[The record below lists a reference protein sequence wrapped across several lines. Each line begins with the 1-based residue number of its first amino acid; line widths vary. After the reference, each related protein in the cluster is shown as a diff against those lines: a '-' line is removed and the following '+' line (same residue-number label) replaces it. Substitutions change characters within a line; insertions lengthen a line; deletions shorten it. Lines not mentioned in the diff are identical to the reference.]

1 MKELKCP
8 KCGTMFTVDEADFET
23 IVSQV
28 RNQEFAAEVAKREQE
43 IRAQYATREQ
53 LAKQQAEMQ
62 LQQSLAAKAS
72 EIEKQNSEINV
83 LKAQLASIAQ
93 TKEAEKQAALL
104 AEKQCLQELLLNKE
118 AEIARLKADMQK
130 QLGDL
135 QNAAQ
140 LQAKQAELNIK
151 QLNDEHRILL
161 EAKQKEVDFYKDFK
175 AKMSTKMLGETLE
188 QHCAVLFEKNLRPMM
203 PTAYFEK
210 DNDTTQGTKGDFIF
224 RDKVGEQEYISIMF
238 EMKNEADTT
247 ATKHSNE
254 KFFEK
259 LDEDRK
265 AYYLLIAEYTDPAT
279 LNLLKGKFQIKKTK
293 EPNNVYWSYYY
304 GLVLENNRLF
314 RDAIEQY
321 QTCKRINAST
331 LFDEQIAYCYSK
343 MGDFERALEYV
354 NYVITVDST
363 DADYYEQ
370 RANIYGEMGNRAK
383 AIEDLTKYIEFY
395 PEYSYAYYRR
405 GWYKHLDLQHEA
417 AIEDFNLSIMLD
429 STYNYAY
436 DGRGRSYMAL
446 GKTDLAKADFEKI
459 LSFDTIPNGN
469 SCAPSAYHFLGND
482 SLAIDFIRRTLQ
494 EDSTANYDAACTFA
508 LANQVDRAVFY
519 LRKAF
524 EHGFV
529 RLHHISVDMDFD
541 AIRND
546 ERFISLVEKYT
557 QKIQEANNNN
567 SNENSAKERV
577 VEVPFTAA
585 NGVTKV
591 NCTINGLPLNFVFD
605 TGASDVTISQVEAN
619 FMFKNGYLSEKDIV
633 GKQHYQTADGNISVG
648 TVINLNSINFGGL
661 SLNNIRA
668 SVVQSQN
675 APLLLGQ
682 SVLQH
687 LGKIEIDNSQRILKI
702 TTKQ

>member
-8 KCGTMFTVDEADFET
+8 KCGTMFTVNEADFET

-247 ATKHSNE
+247 ATKHRNEDFFKKLDDDRRKKGCEYAVLVSMLEPESELYNQGIVDVSHKYPKMFVVRPQQFITIITLLVNANKKSIELQNELALAKSQSVDVTNFENQLMDFKE
-254 KFFEK
+254 KFGNNYRLASEK
-259 LDEDRK
+259 FAKAIDEIDK
-265 AYYLLIAEYTDPAT
+265 TIAHLI
-279 LNLLKGKFQIKKTK
+279 KTK
-293 EPNNVYWSYYY
+293 EALLSS
-304 GLVLENNRLF
+304 ENNLRLAN
-314 RDAIEQY
+314 DKA
-321 QTCKRINAST
+321 T
-331 LFDEQIAYCYSK
+331 
-343 MGDFERALEYV
+343 AL
-354 NYVITVDST
+354 TV
-363 DADYYEQ
+363 
-370 RANIYGEMGNRAK
+370 K
-383 AIEDLTKYIEFY
+383 KLTKGNPTMTKLF
-395 PEYSYAYYRR
+395 A
-405 GWYKHLDLQHEA
+405 EA
-417 AIEDFNLSIMLD
+417 QVVTEDAQIV
-429 STYNYAY
+429 
-436 DGRGRSYMAL
+436 
-446 GKTDLAKADFEKI
+446 TDE
-459 LSFDTIPNGN
+459 
-469 SCAPSAYHFLGND
+469 
-482 SLAIDFIRRTLQ
+482 
-494 EDSTANYDAACTFA
+494 E
-508 LANQVDRAVFY
+508 
-519 LRKAF
+519 
-524 EHGFV
+524 
-529 RLHHISVDMDFD
+529 
-541 AIRND
+541 
-546 ERFISLVEKYT
+546 
-557 QKIQEANNNN
+557 
-567 SNENSAKERV
+567 
-577 VEVPFTAA
+577 
-585 NGVTKV
+585 
-591 NCTINGLPLNFVFD
+591 
-605 TGASDVTISQVEAN
+605 
-619 FMFKNGYLSEKDIV
+619 
-633 GKQHYQTADGNISVG
+633 
-648 TVINLNSINFGGL
+648 
-661 SLNNIRA
+661 
-668 SVVQSQN
+668 
-675 APLLLGQ
+675 
-682 SVLQH
+682 
-687 LGKIEIDNSQRILKI
+687 
-702 TTKQ
+702 

>member
-8 KCGTMFTVDEADFET
+8 KCGTIFTVDKADYAD

-28 RNQEFAAEVAKREQE
+28 KNQEFAAEVAKREE
-43 IRAQYATREQ
+43 ELRAQYATREQ

-104 AEKQCLQELLLNKE
+104 AEKQCLQESLLNKD

-259 LDEDRK
+259 LDEDRRK
-265 AYYLLIAEYTDPAT
+265 KGCEYAVLVSMLEPESELYNQGIVDVSHKYPKMFVVRPQQFITIITLLVNANKKSIELQNELAIAKSQSIDVTKFESQ
-279 LNLLKGKFQIKKTK
+279 LLEFKEKFGKNYRLASEHFREAIKEIDNTITHLIKTK
-293 EPNNVYWSYYY
+293 EA
-304 GLVLENNRLF
+304 LVSSEKQL
-314 RDAIEQY
+314 
-321 QTCKRINAST
+321 SW
-331 LFDEQIAYCYSK
+331 
-343 MGDFERALEYV
+343 
-354 NYVITVDST
+354 
-363 DADYYEQ
+363 
-370 RANIYGEMGNRAK
+370 ANDK
-383 AIEDLTKYIEFY
+383 ATDLTIKKLT
-395 PEYSYAYYRR
+395 R
-405 GWYKHLDLQHEA
+405 GNPTMKKLF
-417 AIEDFNLSIMLD
+417 EDAQIV
-429 STYNYAY
+429 
-436 DGRGRSYMAL
+436 
-446 GKTDLAKADFEKI
+446 TDE
-459 LSFDTIPNGN
+459 
-469 SCAPSAYHFLGND
+469 
-482 SLAIDFIRRTLQ
+482 
-494 EDSTANYDAACTFA
+494 E
-508 LANQVDRAVFY
+508 
-519 LRKAF
+519 
-524 EHGFV
+524 
-529 RLHHISVDMDFD
+529 
-541 AIRND
+541 
-546 ERFISLVEKYT
+546 
-557 QKIQEANNNN
+557 
-567 SNENSAKERV
+567 
-577 VEVPFTAA
+577 
-585 NGVTKV
+585 
-591 NCTINGLPLNFVFD
+591 
-605 TGASDVTISQVEAN
+605 
-619 FMFKNGYLSEKDIV
+619 
-633 GKQHYQTADGNISVG
+633 
-648 TVINLNSINFGGL
+648 
-661 SLNNIRA
+661 
-668 SVVQSQN
+668 
-675 APLLLGQ
+675 
-682 SVLQH
+682 
-687 LGKIEIDNSQRILKI
+687 
-702 TTKQ
+702 

>member
-8 KCGTMFTVDEADFET
+8 KCGTIFTVDKADYAD

-28 RNQEFAAEVAKREQE
+28 KNQEFAAEVAKREE
-43 IRAQYATREQ
+43 ELRAQYATREQ

-104 AEKQCLQELLLNKE
+104 AEKQCLQESLLNKD

-259 LDEDRK
+259 LDEDRRK
-265 AYYLLIAEYTDPAT
+265 KGCEYAVLVSMLEPESELYNQGIVDVSHKYPKMFVVRPQQFITIITLLVNANKKSIELQNELAIAKSQSIDVTNFESQ
-279 LNLLKGKFQIKKTK
+279 LLEFKEKFGKNYRLASEHFREAIKEIDNTITHLIKTK
-293 EPNNVYWSYYY
+293 EA
-304 GLVLENNRLF
+304 LVSSEKQL
-314 RDAIEQY
+314 
-321 QTCKRINAST
+321 SW
-331 LFDEQIAYCYSK
+331 
-343 MGDFERALEYV
+343 
-354 NYVITVDST
+354 
-363 DADYYEQ
+363 
-370 RANIYGEMGNRAK
+370 ANDK
-383 AIEDLTKYIEFY
+383 ATDLTIKKLT
-395 PEYSYAYYRR
+395 R
-405 GWYKHLDLQHEA
+405 GNPTMKKLF
-417 AIEDFNLSIMLD
+417 EDAQIV
-429 STYNYAY
+429 
-436 DGRGRSYMAL
+436 
-446 GKTDLAKADFEKI
+446 TDE
-459 LSFDTIPNGN
+459 
-469 SCAPSAYHFLGND
+469 
-482 SLAIDFIRRTLQ
+482 
-494 EDSTANYDAACTFA
+494 E
-508 LANQVDRAVFY
+508 
-519 LRKAF
+519 
-524 EHGFV
+524 
-529 RLHHISVDMDFD
+529 
-541 AIRND
+541 
-546 ERFISLVEKYT
+546 
-557 QKIQEANNNN
+557 
-567 SNENSAKERV
+567 
-577 VEVPFTAA
+577 
-585 NGVTKV
+585 
-591 NCTINGLPLNFVFD
+591 
-605 TGASDVTISQVEAN
+605 
-619 FMFKNGYLSEKDIV
+619 
-633 GKQHYQTADGNISVG
+633 
-648 TVINLNSINFGGL
+648 
-661 SLNNIRA
+661 
-668 SVVQSQN
+668 
-675 APLLLGQ
+675 
-682 SVLQH
+682 
-687 LGKIEIDNSQRILKI
+687 
-702 TTKQ
+702 

>member
-8 KCGTMFTVDEADFET
+8 KCGTIFTVDKADYAD

-28 RNQEFAAEVAKREQE
+28 KNQEFAAEVAKREE
-43 IRAQYATREQ
+43 ELRAQYATREQ

-104 AEKQCLQELLLNKE
+104 AEKQCLQESLLNKD

-259 LDEDRK
+259 LDEDRRKKGCEYAVLVSMLEPESELYNQGIVDVSHKYPKMFVVRPQQFITIITLLVNANKKSIELQNELALAKSQSVDVTNFENQLMDFKEKFGNNYRLASEKFAK
-265 AYYLLIAEYTDPAT
+265 AIDEIDKTIAHLI
-279 LNLLKGKFQIKKTK
+279 KTK
-293 EPNNVYWSYYY
+293 EALLSSEKN
-304 GLVLENNRLF
+304 LRLAN
-314 RDAIEQY
+314 DKA
-321 QTCKRINAST
+321 T
-331 LFDEQIAYCYSK
+331 
-343 MGDFERALEYV
+343 AL
-354 NYVITVDST
+354 TV
-363 DADYYEQ
+363 
-370 RANIYGEMGNRAK
+370 K
-383 AIEDLTKYIEFY
+383 KLTKGNPTMKKLFE
-395 PEYSYAYYRR
+395 
-405 GWYKHLDLQHEA
+405 EA
-417 AIEDFNLSIMLD
+417 QVISEDAQIV
-429 STYNYAY
+429 
-436 DGRGRSYMAL
+436 
-446 GKTDLAKADFEKI
+446 TDE
-459 LSFDTIPNGN
+459 
-469 SCAPSAYHFLGND
+469 
-482 SLAIDFIRRTLQ
+482 
-494 EDSTANYDAACTFA
+494 E
-508 LANQVDRAVFY
+508 
-519 LRKAF
+519 
-524 EHGFV
+524 
-529 RLHHISVDMDFD
+529 
-541 AIRND
+541 
-546 ERFISLVEKYT
+546 
-557 QKIQEANNNN
+557 
-567 SNENSAKERV
+567 
-577 VEVPFTAA
+577 
-585 NGVTKV
+585 
-591 NCTINGLPLNFVFD
+591 
-605 TGASDVTISQVEAN
+605 
-619 FMFKNGYLSEKDIV
+619 
-633 GKQHYQTADGNISVG
+633 
-648 TVINLNSINFGGL
+648 
-661 SLNNIRA
+661 
-668 SVVQSQN
+668 
-675 APLLLGQ
+675 
-682 SVLQH
+682 
-687 LGKIEIDNSQRILKI
+687 
-702 TTKQ
+702 

>member
-28 RNQEFAAEVAKREQE
+28 KNQEFAAQVAKREE
-43 IRAQYATREQ
+43 ELRAQYATREQ

-104 AEKQCLQELLLNKE
+104 AEKQCLQESLLNKD

-259 LDEDRK
+259 LDEDRRK
-265 AYYLLIAEYTDPAT
+265 KGCEYAVLVSMLEPESELYNQGIVDVSHKYPKMFVVRPQQFITIITLLVNANKKSIELQNELAIAKSQSIDVTKFESQ
-279 LNLLKGKFQIKKTK
+279 LLEFKEKFGKNYRLASEHFSEAIKEIDNTITHLIKTK
-293 EPNNVYWSYYY
+293 EA
-304 GLVLENNRLF
+304 LVSSEKQL
-314 RDAIEQY
+314 
-321 QTCKRINAST
+321 SW
-331 LFDEQIAYCYSK
+331 
-343 MGDFERALEYV
+343 
-354 NYVITVDST
+354 
-363 DADYYEQ
+363 
-370 RANIYGEMGNRAK
+370 ANDK
-383 AIEDLTKYIEFY
+383 ATDLTIKKLT
-395 PEYSYAYYRR
+395 R
-405 GWYKHLDLQHEA
+405 GNPTMKKLFEEA
-417 AIEDFNLSIMLD
+417 QIV
-429 STYNYAY
+429 
-436 DGRGRSYMAL
+436 
-446 GKTDLAKADFEKI
+446 TDE
-459 LSFDTIPNGN
+459 
-469 SCAPSAYHFLGND
+469 
-482 SLAIDFIRRTLQ
+482 
-494 EDSTANYDAACTFA
+494 E
-508 LANQVDRAVFY
+508 
-519 LRKAF
+519 
-524 EHGFV
+524 
-529 RLHHISVDMDFD
+529 
-541 AIRND
+541 
-546 ERFISLVEKYT
+546 
-557 QKIQEANNNN
+557 
-567 SNENSAKERV
+567 
-577 VEVPFTAA
+577 
-585 NGVTKV
+585 
-591 NCTINGLPLNFVFD
+591 
-605 TGASDVTISQVEAN
+605 
-619 FMFKNGYLSEKDIV
+619 
-633 GKQHYQTADGNISVG
+633 
-648 TVINLNSINFGGL
+648 
-661 SLNNIRA
+661 
-668 SVVQSQN
+668 
-675 APLLLGQ
+675 
-682 SVLQH
+682 
-687 LGKIEIDNSQRILKI
+687 
-702 TTKQ
+702 